1 LERSPNCPKCG
12 AKVDSND
19 LVPNFLINELVC
31 KQKMKMKE
39 EEGLL
44 TAFTAM
50 FEGKEA
56 SFHKHVVC
64 DAVSRLGLPEIY
76 NVMRFLSER

>member
-1 LERSPNCPKCG
+1 M
-12 AKVDSND
+12 DSND

-31 KQKMKMKE
+31 KQKMKLKE

-44 TAFTAM
+44 TAFTAKYG
-50 FEGKEA
+50 GKET